1 MSVIIQLD
9 YRDAR
14 PIYVQIKD
22 GVKRMI
28 ATGAMAP
35 GERLPGIRELAATL
49 SINPNTIARAYKELE
64 QEGYIHSVTG
74 KGSFVSE
81 DTTAAAAQKEQ
92 AMQHF
97 DSAVRELLSLGVD
110 LEELKRRLE
119 K

>member
-1 MSVIIQLD
+1 MIQLD

-28 ATGAMAP
+28 ATGALAP
-35 GERLPGIRELAATL
+35 GERLPGIRELAANL

-64 QEGYIHSVTG
+64 QEGYIYSVGG
-74 KGSFVSE
+74 KGSFVSQE
-81 DTTAAAAQKEQ
+81 TTAADAQKEQ
-92 AMQHF
+92 AMQRF
-97 DSAVRELLSLGVD
+97 DSAARELLSLGVD
-110 LEELKRRLE
+110 VEELIRRLE